1 MWYADTVGLDK
12 VYGRISDFRQRHGEL
27 WEPAPVLK
35 RLAQEGKTFAEFN
48 SEQAVMA

>member
-12 VYGRISDFRQRHGEL
+12 VYRRISEFHQRHGEL

-35 RLAQEGKTFAEFN
+35 RLACKTFAELN
-48 SEQAVMA
+48 REQTVMA